1 LSAAFILRDCS
12 ENSRELLF
20 ARSGG
25 DYLTAGRPAI
35 AVVSDENWSLVVYL
49 PERHLQR
56 LKVGQKVY
64 CYIGSDPWKI
74 HLGKDSQ
81 YRSGRFRS
89 VDPSRFLPYVDLPPT
104 GFDRLAGFRLRS
116 TWATYRRNS
125 NYLSAAMRT
134 QDRPMREL
142 LEDIFSDLVFTQHM
156 RVAHARFDVYAA
168 PTLSFG

>member
-64 CYIGSDPWKI
+64 CYIGSDPWKYTSAKI
-74 HLGKDSQ
+74 RSIAPGV
-81 YRSGRFRS
+81 SGRWI
-89 VDPSRFLPYVDLPPT
+89 LPGSYLMSIYH
-104 GFDRLAGFRLRS
+104 RLDS
-116 TWATYRRNS
+116 TAS
-125 NYLSAAMRT
+125 PVS
-134 QDRPMREL
+134 
-142 LEDIFSDLVFTQHM
+142 
-156 RVAHARFDVYAA
+156 
-168 PTLSFG
+168 G